1 MPADVV
7 VDGLTCVPWVYRPG
21 DQVLERL
28 EWLTDVIPAY
38 DGSEQRIRLRGSP
51 RRAFEGEFLLTGRD
65 RRTAE
70 NLLHNA
76 QARDWAVPVWMDAQQ
91 LTVGASSGADVL
103 AVADTTTRDFHVGG
117 AVYIG
122 TGPDAFEVGEVE
134 IMTSSSITLVDPLV
148 SGWAAGAEVLP
159 LRAARMPADF
169 RLSRFDFDTIYG
181 RVRFEC
187 IGGGSGVTGADPG
200 PTYRSAPVLTLRP
213 NWTEDVDATLLR
225 KLAALD
231 AGTGPLFYDDEAGGP
246 IRQQSHRWLLSG
258 RAEIHAFR
266 QWLYARQ
273 GRLVDF
279 WLPSWA
285 ADLVLVASAGSG
297 ATQIDVE
304 ACGYTDRVA
313 QDIGRR
319 DIRIELASGSSI
331 TRRITDSEVVS
342 ASVERLTLDA
352 TLGTAIA
359 PADVVRI
366 SFLDRVRLDA
376 DAAEI
381 AWWTWDTAEARLM
394 TRGSRNDL

>member
-51 RRAFEGEFLLTGRD
+51 RRAFEGEFLLSGRD

-70 NLLHNA
+70 NLLHGS
-76 QARDWAVPVWMDAQQ
+76 QARDWAVPVWMDAQT
-91 LTVGASSGADVL
+91 LSAPVSGGSTVLSV
-103 AVADTTTRDFHVGG
+103 DTTTRDFHAGG
-117 AVYIG
+117 AVYVG
-122 TGPDAFEVGEVE
+122 TGPDAFEVKS
-134 IMTSSSITLVDPLV
+134 IASLTSSSITLSVALGA
-148 SGWAAGAEVLP
+148 GWPAGTEVLP

-187 IGGGSGVTGADPG
+187 IGGDDGVTGADPG

-213 NWTEDVDATLLR
+213 NWTEDVDARLLR

-231 AGTGPLFYDDEAGGP
+231 AGTGPLFYDDESDGP
-246 IRQQSHRWLLSG
+246 VRQQSHRWLLSG

-331 TRRITDSEVVS
+331 TRRITASTVVS
-342 ASVERLTLDA
+342 ASVERLTIDSA
-352 TLGTAIA
+352 LGTAIA

-366 SFLDRVRLDA
+366 TFLDRVRLDA

-381 AWWTWDTAEARLM
+381 AWWTWDTAESRLL

>member
-21 DQVLERL
+21 EQVLERL

-51 RRAFEGEFLLTGRD
+51 RRAFEGEFLLSGRD

-70 NLLHNA
+70 NLLHGA
-76 QARDWAVPVWMDAQQ
+76 HARDWAVPVWMDAQQ
-91 LTVGASSGADVL
+91 LATAISSGADVL
-103 AVADTTTRDFHVGG
+103 AVDTTTRDFHVGG
-117 AVYIG
+117 AVYVG

-134 IMTSSSITLVDPLV
+134 SLTSSSITLADPLV
-148 SGWAAGAEVLP
+148 SGWPAGAEVLP

-169 RLSRFDFDTIYG
+169 RVSRFDFDSIYG

-187 IGGGSGVTGADPG
+187 IGGGGGVAGVDPG
-200 PTYRSAPVLTLRP
+200 PVYRSAPVLTLRP
-213 NWTEDVDATLLR
+213 NGTEDVDTTLLR

-246 IRQQSHRWLLSG
+246 IRQQSHRWMLSG

-285 ADLVLVASAGSG
+285 DDLRLVASAGSG

-304 ACGYTDRVA
+304 NCGYTGRVA

-319 DIRIELASGSSI
+319 DIRIELASGASI
-331 TRRITDSEVVS
+331 TRRITASTVVS
-342 ASVERLTLDA
+342 ASVERLTVDSA
-352 TLGTAIA
+352 LGTAIA
-359 PADVVRI
+359 PDDVVRT

-376 DAAEI
+376 DAAEV
-381 AWWTWDTAEARLM
+381 AWWTWDAAESRLL

>member
-1 MPADVV
+1 MRISHLKISNILGIDELEFDAGKFNEVSGPNGA
-7 VDGLTCVPWVYRPG
+7 GKTS
-21 DQVLERL
+21 VLE
-28 EWLTDVIPAY
+28 
-38 DGSEQRIRLRGSP
+38 
-51 RRAFEGEFLLTGRD
+51 
-65 RRTAE
+65 
-70 NLLHNA
+70 
-76 QARDWAVPVWMDAQQ
+76 AVK
-91 LTVGASSGADVL
+91 
-103 AVADTTTRDFHVGG
+103 
-117 AVYIG
+117 
-122 TGPDAFEVGEVE
+122 
-134 IMTSSSITLVDPLV
+134 
-148 SGWAAGAEVLP
+148 AALGQ
-159 LRAARMPADF
+159 
-169 RLSRFDFDTIYG
+169 G
-181 RVRFEC
+181 H
-187 IGGGSGVTGADPG
+187 
-200 PTYRSAPVLTLRP
+200 
-213 NWTEDVDATLLR
+213 DATLLR

-246 IRQQSHRWLLSG
+246 IRQQSHRWLLAG

-381 AWWTWDTAEARLM
+381 AWWAWDAAESRLM